1 MLDMNRTIVLFAA
14 LVMALGV
21 GCHSASH
28 DASDHRGSKSIA
40 IEDVDWRLINLR
52 ATPVEPAPAGTRAPQ
67 LRLIPEGARV
77 TGYTG
82 VNDFNGSYELSGNS
96 LQFSPLAMTKRS
108 ALPPLMRL
116 EESFVDALHETHG
129 WRPYNE
135 DIELLD
141 AAGQPLARFTRS
153 AP

>member
-1 MLDMNRTIVLFAA
+1 
-14 LVMALGV
+14 
-21 GCHSASH
+21 
-28 DASDHRGSKSIA
+28 
-40 IEDVDWRLINLR
+40 
-52 ATPVEPAPAGTRAPQ
+52 
-67 LRLIPEGARV
+67 
-77 TGYTG
+77 
-82 VNDFNGSYELSGNS
+82 
-96 LQFSPLAMTKRS
+96 
-108 ALPPLMRL
+108 MRL